1 MKEVAS
7 FSQLN
12 KTHVYQEKQSSTP
25 TMVFRHAKNIQKT
38 TISDSMGGN
47 SSHNMG
53 DNSSQSLE
61 PQLDNSKWR
70 NKCLKFKMN

>member
-38 TISDSMGGN
+38 ELFSCATLPKFWFSMQILLTSDPELSTVG
-47 SSHNMG
+47 
-53 DNSSQSLE
+53 L
-61 PQLDNSKWR
+61 
-70 NKCLKFKMN
+70 